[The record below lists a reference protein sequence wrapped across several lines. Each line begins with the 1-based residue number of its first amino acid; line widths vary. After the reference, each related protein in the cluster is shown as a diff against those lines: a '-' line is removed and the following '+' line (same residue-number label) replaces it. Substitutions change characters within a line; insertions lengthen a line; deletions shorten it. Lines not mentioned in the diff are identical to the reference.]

1 MKEGVA
7 MLSHDQLSMIL
18 QFLSLITSF
27 AAAAAIIVKPIRERL
42 FDTKRTQEG
51 QRCMLRAEMLS
62 IYYRGQDACGKL
74 RQYDYQNFVLLYA
87 AYKALDGNSFIDTI
101 NEKVKNM
108 EVIQ

>member
-1 MKEGVA
+1 MSLDVI
-7 MLSHDQLSMIL
+7 SMIL

-27 AAAAAIIVKPIRERL
+27 AAAAAIIIKPIREKL
-42 FDTKRTQEG
+42 FDTQRTQEG

-62 IYYRGQDACGKL
+62 IYYRGQDAGGKL

>member
-1 MKEGVA
+1 MSLEVIT
-7 MLSHDQLSMIL
+7 MIL
-18 QFLSLITSF
+18 QILGLITSF
-27 AAAAAIIVKPIRERL
+27 SAAAAIIIKPIREKL
-42 FDTKRTQEG
+42 FDTRRTQEG

-62 IYYRGQDACGKL
+62 IYYRGQDAGGKL
-74 RQYDYQNFVLLYA
+74 RQYDYENFVLLYA

>member
-1 MKEGVA
+1 MSLEVIT
-7 MLSHDQLSMIL
+7 MIL
-18 QFLSLITSF
+18 QILGLITSF
-27 AAAAAIIVKPIRERL
+27 AAAAAIIIKPIREKL
-42 FDTKRTQEG
+42 FDTRRTQEG

-62 IYYRGQDACGKL
+62 IYYRGQDAGGKL
-74 RQYDYQNFVLLYA
+74 RQYDYENFVLLYA

>member
-1 MKEGVA
+1 MSLEVI
-7 MLSHDQLSMIL
+7 SMIL

-27 AAAAAIIVKPIRERL
+27 AAAAAIIIKPIREKL
-42 FDTKRTQEG
+42 FDTQRTQEG

-62 IYYRGQDACGKL
+62 IYYRGQDAGGKL
-74 RQYDYQNFVLLYA
+74 RQYDYENFVLLYA

>member
-1 MKEGVA
+1 M
-7 MLSHDQLSMIL
+7 SHEIISMIL
-18 QFLSLITSF
+18 QVLGLITSF
-27 AAAAAIIVKPIRERL
+27 ATAAAIIIKPIREKL
-42 FDTKRTQEG
+42 FDTRRTQEG

-62 IYYRGQDACGKL
+62 IYYRGQDAGGKL

>member
-1 MKEGVA
+1 M
-7 MLSHDQLSMIL
+7 SHEDISMIL
-18 QFLSLITSF
+18 QILSLITSF
-27 AAAAAIIVKPIRERL
+27 AAAAAIIIKPIREKL
-42 FDTKRTQEG
+42 FDTRRTQEG

-62 IYYRGQDACGKL
+62 IYYRGQDAGGKL
-74 RQYDYQNFVLLYA
+74 RQYDYENFVLLYA

>member
-1 MKEGVA
+1 MSLEVIT
-7 MLSHDQLSMIL
+7 MIL
-18 QFLSLITSF
+18 QILGLITSF
-27 AAAAAIIVKPIRERL
+27 AEAAAIIIKPIREKL
-42 FDTKRTQEG
+42 FNTRRTQEG

-62 IYYRGQDACGKL
+62 IYYRGQDAGGKL
-74 RQYDYQNFVLLYA
+74 RQYDYENFVLLYA

>member
-1 MKEGVA
+1 MSLEVIT
-7 MLSHDQLSMIL
+7 MIL
-18 QFLSLITSF
+18 QILSLITSF
-27 AAAAAIIVKPIRERL
+27 AAAAAIIIKPIREKL
-42 FDTKRTQEG
+42 FDTRRTQEG

-62 IYYRGQDACGKL
+62 IYYRGQDAGGKL

>member
-1 MKEGVA
+1 MSLEVIT
-7 MLSHDQLSMIL
+7 MIL
-18 QFLSLITSF
+18 QILGLITSF
-27 AAAAAIIVKPIRERL
+27 AAAAAIIIKPIREKL
-42 FDTKRTQEG
+42 FDTRRTQEG

-62 IYYRGQDACGKL
+62 IYYRGQDAGGKL

>member
-1 MKEGVA
+1 M
-7 MLSHDQLSMIL
+7 SHDIISMIL
-18 QFLSLITSF
+18 QILSLITSC

-42 FDTKRTQEG
+42 FDTRRTREG
-51 QRCMLRAEMLS
+51 QKCLLRAEMLH
-62 IYYRGQDACGKL
+62 IYYEAKDNGNKV
-74 RQYDYQNFVLLYA
+74 RQYKYENFVLLYA

>member
-1 MKEGVA
+1 MSLEVIT
-7 MLSHDQLSMIL
+7 MIL
-18 QFLSLITSF
+18 QILGLITSF
-27 AAAAAIIVKPIRERL
+27 AAASAIIVKPIREKL

-62 IYYRGQDACGKL
+62 IYYRGQDAGGKL
-74 RQYDYQNFVLLYA
+74 RQYDYENFVLLYA

>member
-1 MKEGVA
+1 MSLEVIT
-7 MLSHDQLSMIL
+7 MIL
-18 QFLSLITSF
+18 QILGLITSF
-27 AAAAAIIVKPIRERL
+27 AAAAAIIIKPIREKL

-62 IYYRGQDACGKL
+62 IYYRGQDAGGKL

>member
-1 MKEGVA
+1 M
-7 MLSHDQLSMIL
+7 SHEIISMIL
-18 QFLSLITSF
+18 QVLGLITSF
-27 AAAAAIIVKPIRERL
+27 ATAAAIIINPIREKL
-42 FDTKRTQEG
+42 FDTKTTKEG

-62 IYYRGQDACGKL
+62 IYYRGQDAGGKL